1 MLLFRNYKRLVPME
15 HSSYSCSLFVDFGI
29 CVDFRLY
36 HVYYDCYLHPL
47 VWRHLNGRRWPVN
60 FKILPGFR
68 TPLNWSFNMKSCR
81 AIWQFIPKNKSYG
94 FIVLYKTI
102 NVIIQILHKIL
113 NNVTVYIKTFS
124 LTICVYLSFILV

>member
-1 MLLFRNYKRLVPME
+1 MTGAME

-36 HVYYDCYLHPL
+36 HVYDCYLHPL

-102 NVIIQILHKIL
+102 NVLKEYKNQKKHDIPIKRHIQECCGH
-113 NNVTVYIKTFS
+113 YS
-124 LTICVYLSFILV
+124 ESYLFVFIH